1 MIKVVIIGAGYM
13 AREHAKAIS
22 NIDGVGI
29 VGAMSRS
36 SAKVRSFCSEFGIGV
51 CAETLPHLYEKT
63 RADALIIAVNE
74 LSSPTIVMEALNF
87 PWIILAEKPVSLDI
101 EVVQKIEKKRMALE
115 RRLFVAMNRRHYG
128 STIAAREL
136 LENDKNT
143 RVVEI
148 HDQENILAALASG
161 SPKEVVSNWMVAN
174 SIHLVDY
181 LSVFCRGKLNEL
193 RLIEKLNTE
202 KPFLTMAALR
212 FDSGDLGF
220 YTAFWNAPGPWSV
233 KITTQEQLLEMRP
246 LEGLERQIF
255 PEKSKTRIS
264 LPAVDKDFKPGV
276 YRQAEQLVAAAKSQD
291 HSLPTLSEYLETH
304 KLVDKLYPCRISI

>member
-29 VGAMSRS
+29 VGAMGRSR
-36 SAKVRSFCSEFGIGV
+36 AKAQSFCNEFDIDV
-51 CAETLPHLYEKT
+51 CAETLPELHEKT
-63 RADALIIAVNE
+63 QADALVIAVNE
-74 LSSPTIVMEALNF
+74 LSSPAIIMEALNL
-87 PWIILAEKPVSLDI
+87 PWIILAEKPVSLDL
-101 EVVQKIEKKRMALE
+101 EEVQKIEKKRMALE
-115 RRLFVAMNRRHYG
+115 RKLFVAMNRRHYG

-161 SPKEVVSNWMVAN
+161 TPKEVVSNWMVAN

-181 LSVFCRGKLNEL
+181 LSVFCRGKLNEF

-202 KPFLTMAALR
+202 KPFLSMATLK

-233 KITTQEQLLEMRP
+233 KITTREQLLEMRP
-246 LEGLERQIF
+246 LEGLERQVF

-264 LPAVDKDFKPGV
+264 LPAVDKNYKPGV
-276 YRQAEQLVAAAKSQD
+276 YQQAEQLVAATRSQH

-304 KLVDKLYPCRISI
+304 KLVDKLYPHRISI

>member
-1 MIKVVIIGAGYM
+1 MIKVVIMGAGYM

-22 NIDGVGI
+22 DIDGVSI
-29 VGAMSRS
+29 VGAMGRS
-36 SAKVRSFCSEFGIGV
+36 SAKLQTFCSEFGIDV
-51 CAETLPHLYEKT
+51 YAETIPELYEKT
-63 RADALIIAVNE
+63 QADALVIAVNE
-74 LSSPTIVMEALNF
+74 LSSPALLLEALNF
-87 PWIILAEKPVSLDI
+87 PWIILAEKPVSLDL
-101 EVVQKIEKKRMALE
+101 EEVQKIEKKRMALE
-115 RRLFVAMNRRHYG
+115 RKLFVAMNRRHYC
-128 STIAAREL
+128 STIAAREII
-136 LENDKNT
+136 ENDKNT

-181 LSVFCRGKLNEL
+181 FNIFCRGNLNEL
-193 RLIEKLNTE
+193 RLIEKLNTK
-202 KPFLTMAALR
+202 KPFLTIAALR

-246 LEGLERQIF
+246 LEGLEQQVF

-264 LPAVDKDFKPGV
+264 LPPVDKDYKPGV
-276 YRQAEQLVAAAKSQD
+276 YQQAEQLVAATKSQH
-291 HSLPTLSEYLETH
+291 HSYQLS
-304 KLVDKLYPCRISI
+304 